1 MRCGRCGE
9 VLVEIRTRVGG
20 TEVVFRRCSRC
31 DSQTWE
37 TADGE
42 IALDEVLDLARHA

>member
-1 MRCGRCGE
+1 MHCGSCGRA
-9 VLVEIRTRVGG
+9 LIEIRMRFGSVSVTL
-20 TEVVFRRCSRC
+20 RRCVRC

-42 IALDEVLDLARHA
+42 IPLAQVLDLARST